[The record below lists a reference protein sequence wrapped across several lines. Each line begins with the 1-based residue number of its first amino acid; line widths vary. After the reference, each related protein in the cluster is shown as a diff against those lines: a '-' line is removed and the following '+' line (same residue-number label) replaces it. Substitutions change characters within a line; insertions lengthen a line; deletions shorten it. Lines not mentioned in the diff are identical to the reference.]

1 MLLLGHFKNWKLIF
15 WVIFQG
21 NADGRSAS
29 ASLVPVSQSSTVPPA
44 ADRGSSGKYTP
55 LGALASLTPTSG
67 SEKGSKSL
75 GLPSQSAPNKRPEGM
90 ASGSVRASPSAA
102 TASQQPLS
110 CQIDKQVSPAA
121 AVAKLPK
128 VAALPAGT
136 SAAGKTSKNVRHSN
150 FQTNYNP
157 GEEKQL
163 ICRIVWATTSS
174 LLFSAE

>member
-1 MLLLGHFKNWKLIF
+1 M
-15 WVIFQG
+15 IFQG
-21 NADGRSAS
+21 NTDGRSAS
-29 ASLVPVSQSSTVPPA
+29 ASLVPVSGTQSSTVPPA

-55 LGALASLTPTSG
+55 LGALASLAPTSG
-67 SEKGSKSL
+67 SDNGSTGKSL

-110 CQIDKQVSPAA
+110 CQIDQQVSPAA

-128 VAALPAGT
+128 VAALPVGT

-150 FQTNYNP
+150 FQTSYNP

-163 ICRIVWATTSS
+163 LYRRYN
-174 LLFSAE
+174 LGLFGG